1 MTVGG
6 VTSLVIPC
14 CPLRKLLPALLAFAL
29 PLPAAAQEVSPCDWE
44 ASAGNIVEPWE
55 DNTRTFSNGKTRLAL
70 LDTIE
75 PAAGSFHVLVLSLPL
90 NELGDRQCR
99 TIGMGG
105 GIGFSGAD
113 FSTLDATYDPAIGL
127 IFTMTVG
134 RYVPDTGLFDSVGL
148 RFTLNQATGQIRAA
162 LQ

>member
-1 MTVGG
+1 
-6 VTSLVIPC
+6 
-14 CPLRKLLPALLAFAL
+14 
-29 PLPAAAQEVSPCDWE
+29 

-113 FSTLDATYDPAIGL
+113 FSTL
-127 IFTMTVG
+127 
-134 RYVPDTGLFDSVGL
+134 
-148 RFTLNQATGQIRAA
+148 
-162 LQ
+162 